1 MVIPLDTS
9 GLKLSET
16 AIFKGMSEDEIQAA
30 MCVLQAHDRS
40 YKKGET
46 VFHAGET
53 TDSMGLMLEGSV
65 TIRSDDLWGNR
76 TILSHVGPGQF
87 FAETYAFLREAVLL
101 VDVCA
106 NENCRI
112 LFFRIGA
119 LQGPTG
125 RADPWLLR
133 LTTNLL
139 VISSHKNLIL
149 SERSFHTAPRTIRA
163 RLLAYLHTVSVQ
175 RRSAEFDI
183 PFDRQQLADYLNIDR
198 TALSRELGRMQDEGL
213 IAFRKNHFVI
223 HNKVMHSKGAL

>member
-1 MVIPLDTS
+1 MDAAEVQ
-9 GLKLSET
+9 T
-16 AIFKGMSEDEIQAA
+16 ALEAL
-30 MCVLQAHDRS
+30 CAHERR
-40 YKKGET
+40 YARGET
-46 VFHAGET
+46 LLRAGET
-53 TDSMGLMLEGSV
+53 TDSMGLVLEGSV
-65 TIRSDDLWGNR
+65 TIKSDDVWGNR

-112 LFFRIGA
+112 LFFRVGA
-119 LQGPTG
+119 LRGPTG

-175 RRSAEFDI
+175 TRSAEFDI

-223 HNKVMHSKGAL
+223 HK

>member
-1 MVIPLDTS
+1 MDTY

-16 AIFKGMSEDEIQAA
+16 AIFKGMSEDEIQEA

-119 LQGPTG
+119 LRGPTG

-175 RRSAEFDI
+175 TRSAEFDI

-223 HNKVMHSKGAL
+223 HNKVIRSRGAP